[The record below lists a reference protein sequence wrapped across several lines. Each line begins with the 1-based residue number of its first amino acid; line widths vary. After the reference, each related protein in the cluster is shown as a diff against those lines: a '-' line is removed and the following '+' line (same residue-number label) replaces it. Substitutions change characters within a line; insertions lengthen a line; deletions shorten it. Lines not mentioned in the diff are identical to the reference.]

1 MKEIKRTYKFERT
14 YTHGLNGHDATV
26 FCEVEVDREKKVFFV
41 NNLTTHHLNGAGY
54 EYNIPK
60 IKATIEMHLDVAEF
74 LEREF
79 AS

>member
-1 MKEIKRTYKFERT
+1 
-14 YTHGLNGHDATV
+14 
-26 FCEVEVDREKKVFFV
+26 VEVDKEKKVFFV